1 MTAGVFIS
9 STSYPACPQHPYR
22 WRAGA
27 RVNCQGILD
36 SSNRGPAP
44 GEAVSH
50 ALPARDDPRRRLP
63 GAQPAWHTV
72 PPVGDR
78 CAEGIPP
85 YNGCSSR
92 NLPVHGEE
100 RHDSGN
106 RGTRILVANESAS
119 DRAERLA
126 VIARLRRIYPDDF
139 ISATYGDI
147 N

>member
-9 STSYPACPQHPYR
+9 STS
-22 WRAGA
+22 
-27 RVNCQGILD
+27 
-36 SSNRGPAP
+36 
-44 GEAVSH
+44 
-50 ALPARDDPRRRLP
+50 
-63 GAQPAWHTV
+63 
-72 PPVGDR
+72 
-78 CAEGIPP
+78 

-126 VIARLRRIYPDDF
+126 VIARLRCIYSDDF
-139 ISATYGDI
+139 ISATYGGDHV
-147 N
+147 